1 MASTVTATLAAFDC
15 RAESGMLEKG
25 QLADK
30 SPRLSRATLG
40 EGRATALFVRLH
52 RLEDEADL
60 S

>member
-1 MASTVTATLAAFDC
+1 
-15 RAESGMLEKG
+15 MLEKG

-40 EGRATALFVRLH
+40 EGRATALFVRLQ